1 MDRRIAIQV
10 RNEETDVLKVLTN
23 YAKNQGSKNPEKL
36 YLVYTKLI
44 YKILDIESGKSL
56 RTIEDYTSSNSS
68 LSISSDGNTI
78 VFNNEN
84 TFEIRDFNS
93 GLMIQTISH
102 NIDYES
108 IGKSLRIVEQ
118 EIDADEDEIP
128 EIDIDDDKI
137 PF

>member
-1 MDRRIAIQV
+1 MI
-10 RNEETDVLKVLTN
+10 
-23 YAKNQGSKNPEKL
+23 
-36 YLVYTKLI
+36 
-44 YKILDIESGKSL
+44 KILDIESGKSL